1 MFLFCILFALQNS
14 RMMSML
20 LSKSDLAEKTADQ
33 NRGLSRRL
41 EQTEQQFIEA
51 NARWTKVIFNDK

>member
-1 MFLFCILFALQNS
+1 
-14 RMMSML
+14 ML

-51 NARWTKVIFNDK
+51 NARWTKVIFNDKWNNLYDIWQ